1 MSAMLSG
8 GIDVKVKHLL
18 MVVLRETP
26 VMAEIPFTEH
36 SHVPDAVLSL
46 ANNRSLGHESI
57 TCEHIRM
64 SVCVCAY
71 IYLCVHST
79 DFFPKKKKT
88 HSERK
93 ERQAR

>member
-1 MSAMLSG
+1 
-8 GIDVKVKHLL
+8 
-18 MVVLRETP
+18 
-26 VMAEIPFTEH
+26 MAEIPSTEH

-46 ANNRSLGHESI
+46 ANNHSLGHESI

-79 DFFPKKKKT
+79 DFFSKKKKLIQKG
-88 HSERK
+88 K
-93 ERQAR
+93 EDRQDK

>member
-8 GIDVKVKHLL
+8 GIDGKVKHLL
-18 MVVLRETP
+18 TVVLRETP

-57 TCEHIRM
+57 TCEHICM
-64 SVCVCAY
+64 NVCVRAY

-79 DFFPKKKKT
+79 DFFPKKKT

-93 ERQAR
+93 GRQAR